1 MNLTN
6 GEITMA
12 LITRITRL
20 FRADLHAVLDHIEE
34 PDILLRQALR
44 EMEAS
49 FTGSEQQLNLL
60 QHEAV
65 QLENRTQDFEQALQD
80 MDDELDICF
89 FSEQNDL
96 ARALVR
102 RKLESKRHLKQTA
115 EKLTT
120 TRQNCSI
127 VEQKLSEQRAQLE
140 NIRQK
145 VELLNDDPAS
155 SGRENSWQAREFL
168 IRDDEVEIAFLKEK
182 QKRSHS

>member
-1 MNLTN
+1 
-6 GEITMA
+6 MA
-12 LITRITRL
+12 LITRMTRL

-49 FTGSEQQLNLL
+49 FTGSEQQLKLL
-60 QHEAV
+60 KHEAV
-65 QLENRTQDFEQALQD
+65 QLKNRTQNFEQALQE

-89 FSEQNDL
+89 FSQQDDL
-96 ARALVR
+96 ARALVK

-120 TRQNCSI
+120 SRQNCSTL
-127 VEQKLSEQRAQLE
+127 EQKLNEQRAQLE
-140 NIRQK
+140 NMHQK

-155 SGRENSWQAREFL
+155 SGNDNSWQAREFS

>member
-1 MNLTN
+1 
-6 GEITMA
+6 MA
-12 LITRITRL
+12 LITRMTRL

-49 FTGSEQQLNLL
+49 FTGSEQQLKLL
-60 QHEAV
+60 KHEAV
-65 QLENRTQDFEQALQD
+65 QLKNRTQDFEQALQE

-89 FSEQNDL
+89 FSQQDDL
-96 ARALVR
+96 ARALVK

-120 TRQNCSI
+120 TRQNCSTL
-127 VEQKLSEQRAQLE
+127 EQKLNEQRAQLE
-140 NIRQK
+140 NMRQK
-145 VELLNDDPAS
+145 VELLNDDSTS
-155 SGRENSWQAREFL
+155 SGNDNSWQAREFS

-182 QKRSHS
+182 KKRSHS